1 LGADLL
7 EVGGSYASLVEAVS
21 HRLEPREPLVVPLRV
36 SGHKASFGGSRF
48 DPARAL
54 RLRTPDPGTPPRE
67 PGARAPPGDLAT
79 KQSGVQL
86 TNISAG
92 VEGQVERR
100 RKPLSHAEN
109 LRLRTRCRPRGPP

>member
-1 LGADLL
+1 MGADLL

-54 RLRTPDPGTPPRE
+54 QPRTPDPGTPPRE
-67 PGARAPPGDLAT
+67 PGARVPSRRPSDQA
-79 KQSGVQL
+79 KRR
-86 TNISAG
+86 SANEHQRWG
-92 VEGQVERR
+92 RR
-100 RKPLSHAEN
+100 AGRKTPETALS
-109 LRLRTRCRPRGPP
+109 RGEPSV